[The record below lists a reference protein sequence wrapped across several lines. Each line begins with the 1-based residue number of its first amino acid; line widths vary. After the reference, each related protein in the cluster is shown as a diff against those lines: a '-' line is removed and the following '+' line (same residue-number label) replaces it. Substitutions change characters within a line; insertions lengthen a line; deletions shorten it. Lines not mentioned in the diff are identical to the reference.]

1 MINMN
6 EVDLEA
12 KGVNA
17 QGARTKF
24 LKVFYNVRIKMDL
37 PHPDGQEEYAPTK

>member
-1 MINMN
+1 MVMMN
-6 EVDLEA
+6 EADLEA

-24 LKVFYNVRIKMDL
+24 LKVFYSVRVKMNV
-37 PHPDGQEEYAPTK
+37 PHPEGQEEYAPTK